1 MLDTAYYRANY
12 DVDGWEKL
20 RATQGEVC
28 VPFGAILAINTL
40 CAEVE
45 RLQAMA
51 GQAPRD
57 AKRCT
62 YCGGHH
68 LVELRTS
75 KHEAFD
81 KLGYRHC
88 ADCGADM
95 PWHLDE
101 GQPPLIGSNRAGR
114 RPPAA

>member
-1 MLDTAYYRANY
+1 MLSTSDYRVNY
-12 DVDGWEKL
+12 ERAGWEKV
-20 RATQGEVC
+20 RATQGEIC
-28 VPFGAILAINTL
+28 VPFGAILAINAL
-40 CAEVE
+40 CDEVD
-45 RLQAMA
+45 RLQA
-51 GQAPRD
+51 QLDRAPHG

-62 YCGGHH
+62 HCGSHH